1 MVRIVNRQR
10 VMLATERT
18 YHGGGSVNTACWT
31 DPLQYAGSMT
41 CMTTRGENF
50 MLPSNSAGVW
60 FNRIAQAICQRS
72 LRRPRPSRPWH
83 PHARPDLFGAGR
95 HQGRS
100 NIGRNRVTSL
110 RVTRDS
116 RAWRILY
123 TLANGDT
130 ISRGLQYDGGP
141 MDAENRI
148 GAF

>member
-1 MVRIVNRQR
+1 
-10 VMLATERT
+10 
-18 YHGGGSVNTACWT
+18 
-31 DPLQYAGSMT
+31 
-41 CMTTRGENF
+41 
-50 MLPSNSAGVW
+50 
-60 FNRIAQAICQRS
+60 
-72 LRRPRPSRPWH
+72 
-83 PHARPDLFGAGR
+83 LFGAGR

>member
-60 FNRIAQAICQRS
+60 FNRIAQANMPAQPAPTAPIA
-72 LRRPRPSRPWH
+72 PVAPSR
-83 PHARPDLFGAGR
+83 
-95 HQGRS
+95 S
-100 NIGRNRVTSL
+100 T
-110 RVTRDS
+110 
-116 RAWRILY
+116 
-123 TLANGDT
+123 
-130 ISRGLQYDGGP
+130 
-141 MDAENRI
+141 
-148 GAF
+148 